1 MRLPPSTQDACDLE
15 LLGSFPIEM
24 CASIV
29 ELLATTECGCHC
41 EPIFGEAIYV
51 RRQCAVYGC
60 RQENGDCFVAQN
72 APRNDRVWLSL
83 RTDLWRSNLFASA
96 R

>member
-29 ELLATTECGCHC
+29 ELLATTECGCH
-41 EPIFGEAIYV
+41 
-51 RRQCAVYGC
+51 
-60 RQENGDCFVAQN
+60 
-72 APRNDRVWLSL
+72 
-83 RTDLWRSNLFASA
+83 
-96 R
+96 